1 MMTTSNITARSSKSD
16 IIQASEEF
24 IGDLD
29 QKLTLEKKLV
39 NAFQEQRD
47 FLIAVIAAT
56 TFWELLF

>member
-1 MMTTSNITARSSKSD
+1 MMTTSNITARSSKAD

-29 QKLTLEKKLV
+29 QKLTIEKRLV
-39 NAFQEQRD
+39 TAFKEQRN
-47 FLIAVIAAT
+47 FLISLLAAT